1 MNRFVLKGDICYNKD
16 RKTWETI
23 EGGYVVCEDGVCK
36 GAFAELP
43 AAYQDWPMTDYGH
56 KLIIP
61 GLMDIHL
68 HAPQFAIRA
77 LGMDLELIEW
87 LDKHAFNAEANYAD
101 LEYAEMAYDL
111 FVEEMLSGATTRLC
125 TFGTL
130 HKDAT
135 LLLMEKLEKAGF
147 HGFVGKV
154 NMDRNSPDIL
164 CEESAA
170 ASLAATE
177 SFIQEAQSRFQ
188 NIKPVIT
195 PRFTPSCSDELMQG
209 LGELQAKYGV
219 PAQSHLSE
227 NLSEIAW
234 VQELCPGTTCYGDA
248 YDQFGLFGSNGPTIM
263 AHCVHSGEKEQQMML
278 ERGTFVAHCPQSNSD
293 LASGIA
299 PIRQYLNRGIQVGLG
314 SDVAGG
320 HSYSIFEEMKEAIQ
334 VSKLRWRLVDQSL
347 EPLTVQEAFYLG
359 TKGGGAFFG
368 KVGSLEDGYR
378 FDAVVMDDSAIKYPR
393 QLSIEERM
401 ERLIYLAEKS
411 HVYAKYIDGRKVK

>member
-16 RKTWETI
+16 RKNWETI

-43 AAYQDWPMTDYGH
+43 EAYKNYPVTDYGH

-61 GLMDIHL
+61 GLNDIHL

-87 LDKHAFNAEANYAD
+87 LDTHAFNAEANYKDLAYAD
-101 LEYAEMAYDL
+101 MAYDL

-135 LLLMEKLEKAGF
+135 LLLMDKLEKAGF

-170 ASLAATE
+170 ASLEATE
-177 SFIQEAQSRFQ
+177 SFIQEAQARFK

-195 PRFTPSCSDELMQG
+195 PRFTPSCTDELMEG
-209 LGELQAKYGV
+209 LGRLQAKYSI

-227 NLSEIAW
+227 NLSEIEW
-234 VQELCPGTTCYGDA
+234 VKELCPGTSCYGDA
-248 YDQFGLFGSNGPTIM
+248 YDQFGLLGSNGPTIM
-263 AHCVHSGEKEQQMML
+263 AHCVHSGEEEQQMML
-278 ERGTFVAHCPQSNSD
+278 DRGTFVAHCPQSNSD
-293 LASGIA
+293 LSSGIA
-299 PIRQYLNRGIQVGLG
+299 PIRQYLNKGIKVGLG

-359 TKGGGAFFG
+359 TKGGGEFFG

-378 FDAVVMDDSAIKYPR
+378 FDAVIMDDSSIKYPR

-401 ERLIYLAEKS
+401 ERLIYLAEKA
-411 HVYAKYIDGRKVK
+411 HVDAKYIDGVKVK

>member
-111 FVEEMLSGATTRLC
+111 FVGEMLSGATTRLC

>member
-1 MNRFVLKGDICYNKD
+1 
-16 RKTWETI
+16 
-23 EGGYVVCEDGVCK
+23 
-36 GAFAELP
+36 
-43 AAYQDWPMTDYGH
+43 
-56 KLIIP
+56 
-61 GLMDIHL
+61 
-68 HAPQFAIRA
+68 
-77 LGMDLELIEW
+77 
-87 LDKHAFNAEANYAD
+87 
-101 LEYAEMAYDL
+101 
-111 FVEEMLSGATTRLC
+111 
-125 TFGTL
+125 
-130 HKDAT
+130 
-135 LLLMEKLEKAGF
+135 
-147 HGFVGKV
+147 
-154 NMDRNSPDIL
+154 
-164 CEESAA
+164 
-170 ASLAATE
+170 
-177 SFIQEAQSRFQ
+177 
-188 NIKPVIT
+188 
-195 PRFTPSCSDELMQG
+195 
-209 LGELQAKYGV
+209 
-219 PAQSHLSE
+219 
-227 NLSEIAW
+227 
-234 VQELCPGTTCYGDA
+234 
-248 YDQFGLFGSNGPTIM
+248 
-263 AHCVHSGEKEQQMML
+263 MML

>member
-101 LEYAEMAYDL
+101 LEYADMAYDL

>member
-1 MNRFVLKGDICYNKD
+1 MNRFALKGDICFNKD
-16 RKTWETI
+16 FKTWETI
-23 EGGYVVCEDGVCK
+23 EGGYVVCVDGECK
-36 GAFAELP
+36 GTFKELP
-43 AAYQDWPMTDYGH
+43 EEYKDVPVTDYGH

-87 LDKHAFNAEANYAD
+87 LDTHAFNAEANYAN
-101 LEYAEMAYDL
+101 LEYADMAYDL

-164 CEESAA
+164 CEESAS
-170 ASLAATE
+170 ASLEATE
-177 SFIQEAQSRFQ
+177 AFIVEAKSRFK
-188 NIKPVIT
+188 NIQPVIT
-195 PRFTPSCSDELMQG
+195 PRFTPSCTDELMKG
-209 LGELQAKYGV
+209 LGELQVKYGI

-227 NLSEIAW
+227 NLSEIEW
-234 VQELCPGTTCYGDA
+234 VKELCPNTSCYGEA
-248 YDQFGLFGSNGPTIM
+248 YDQFGLFGSNGPSIM
-263 AHCVHSGEKEQQMML
+263 AHCVHSGEEEQQMML
-278 ERGTFVAHCPQSNSD
+278 DRGTFVAHCPQSNSD

-299 PIRQYLNRGIQVGLG
+299 PVRQYLNKGIKVGLG

-359 TKGGGAFFG
+359 TKGGGEFFG

-378 FDAVVMDDSAIKYPR
+378 FDAVIMDDSTIKYPR
-393 QLSIEERM
+393 KLTTEERM
-401 ERLIYLAEKS
+401 ERLIYLAEKA
-411 HVYAKYIDGRKVK
+411 HVHAKYIDGVKVK

>member
-1 MNRFVLKGDICYNKD
+1 MNRFVLKGDICFNKD

-43 AAYQDWPMTDYGH
+43 ATYEDYPVTDYGH
-56 KLIIP
+56 NLIIP

-87 LDKHAFNAEANYAD
+87 LDKHAFNAEANYGD
-101 LEYAEMAYDL
+101 LEYADMAYDL

-195 PRFTPSCSDELMQG
+195 PRFTPSCSDELMKG
-209 LGELQAKYGV
+209 LGQLQKKYGV

-234 VQELCPGTTCYGDA
+234 VQELCPGTSCYGDA

-263 AHCVHSGEKEQQMML
+263 AHCVHSGEEEQQMML
-278 ERGTFVAHCPQSNSD
+278 DRGTFVAHCPQSNSD

-320 HSYSIFEEMKEAIQ
+320 HSYSIFEEMKEAVQ
-334 VSKLRWRLVDQSL
+334 VSKLRWRLVDQNL
-347 EPLTVQEAFYLG
+347 EPLTVQEVFYLG

-378 FDAVVMDDSAIKYPR
+378 FDAVVMDDSSIKYPR

-401 ERLIYLAEKS
+401 ERLIYLAEKA
-411 HVYAKYIDGRKVK
+411 HVHAKYIDGKKVK